1 VSQNHPPK
9 QIFPLLKLWRNKE
22 SRAVI
27 IQILTMM
34 VLFALIAMI
43 GRNIVINL
51 AAVGKDFSFGF
62 FSWPAAYDITFSP
75 LSNIPIN
82 LRI

>member
-62 FSWPAAYDITFSP
+62 SP
-75 LSNIPIN
+75 GPRHTTSPFPHLSNIPTNPHI
-82 LRI
+82 